1 MKITAR
7 GWGCILRRGKEKTAP
22 VKNRFINRI
31 NKTQREKTG
40 YLNNCPQKCFICCFF
55 NGNLLNAFMATFAS
69 FRSHFSLGQYAFLW
83 SITCLTCTAVIRDF
97 GVPAKVHAGPYGSY
111 DKCEIRLIRARTKNG
126 MKWNLALFNQVI
138 NYLILFCGGFSFS
151 FDKIT
156 QPLPGFK
163 PLRYLFTKLVFFF
176 YYQ

>member
-7 GWGCILRRGKEKTAP
+7 GWGCILRREKEKVAT

-40 YLNNCPQKCFICCFF
+40 YLNNCSQKYFICCFF
-55 NGNLLNAFMATFAS
+55 SGNLSNAFMATFAS
-69 FRSHFSLGQYAFLW
+69 FRWRISYASLWPSYHLSDVYGPHAEL
-83 SITCLTCTAVIRDF
+83 S
-97 GVPAKVHAGPYGSY
+97 AKLPAGPYGSY
-111 DKCEIRLIRARTKNG
+111 DKCEIRSIRARAKNK

-138 NYLILFCGGFSFS
+138 NYLILFLRRFFLFLWQIIQS
-151 FDKIT
+151 
-156 QPLPGFK
+156 LPGFK
-163 PLRYLFTKLVFFF
+163 TLRYLFTKLVFFF

>member
-1 MKITAR
+1 
-7 GWGCILRRGKEKTAP
+7 
-22 VKNRFINRI
+22 
-31 NKTQREKTG
+31 
-40 YLNNCPQKCFICCFF
+40 
-55 NGNLLNAFMATFAS
+55 MATFAS

-111 DKCEIRLIRARTKNG
+111 DKCEIRLLRARAKNG

>member
-7 GWGCILRRGKEKTAP
+7 GWGCILRRGKEKAAP

-40 YLNNCPQKCFICCFF
+40 YLNNCPQKYFICSFF
-55 NGNLLNAFMATFAS
+55 NGNLLNTFMATFAS
-69 FRSHFSLGQYAFLW
+69 FRSHFSLGKYAFLW
-83 SITCLTCTAVIRDF
+83 SITCLTCAAVIRDF

-138 NYLILFCGGFSFS
+138 KLFDIIL
-151 FDKIT
+151 
-156 QPLPGFK
+156 
-163 PLRYLFTKLVFFF
+163 RRFFF
-176 YYQ
+176 FL